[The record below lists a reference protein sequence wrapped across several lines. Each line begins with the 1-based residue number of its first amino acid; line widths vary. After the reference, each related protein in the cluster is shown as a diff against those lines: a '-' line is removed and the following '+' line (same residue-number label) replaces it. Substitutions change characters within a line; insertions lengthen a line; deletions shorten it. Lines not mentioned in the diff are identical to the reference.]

1 MQTIPVR
8 TTQNV
13 VINYPVASV
22 GDRIAAYL
30 VDLAILIMYVFVVVF
45 LFDSVGVSAY
55 VWLFLTIVLPF
66 AFYDLLFEIIMDG
79 QSPGKKL
86 LRIKVVR
93 MDGTSPTLGNYLLRW
108 LLRFVDI
115 TLSGG
120 FGLPGAV
127 AIVAIASGGRGQ
139 RLGDVAAGT
148 AVVKLAQPAEL
159 RAAEVFA
166 PLQQGQA
173 PAYEPVFGQASLL
186 TDMQAE
192 IIRQALDVYRN
203 TGNDKPLLAVAEKV
217 KQITGIQTDLPPVK
231 MLYTLLDDYAHLTTG
246 R

>member
-22 GDRIAAYL
+22 GHRIAAYL
-30 VDLAILIMYVFVVVF
+30 VDLAILIMYVFVVIF
-45 LFDSVGVSAY
+45 LMDLVGIDAY
-55 VWLFLTIVLPF
+55 SWFFLLIVLPF
-66 AFYDLLFEIIMDG
+66 VFYDILFEVLMDG

-93 MDGTSPTLGNYLLRW
+93 IDGTSPTLGNYLLRW

-115 TLSGG
+115 TLSGA

-127 AIVAIASGGRGQ
+127 AIVTIASGGRGQ
-139 RLGDVAAGT
+139 RLGDVAAST
-148 AVVKLAQPAEL
+148 AVVKLVQPAEL
-159 RAAEVFA
+159 RAAELFA
-166 PLQQGQA
+166 PLQQGQSS
-173 PAYEPVFGQASLL
+173 AYVPVFSQASLL
-186 TDMQAE
+186 TDLQAE

-203 TGNDKPLLAVAEKV
+203 TGNDRPLMAVAEKV

-231 MLYTLLDDYAHLTTG
+231 MLYTLLDDYAHLTSG